1 MSKEETVLRIKEAA
15 QTIINNAES
24 IVGDEKTR
32 TNISI
37 TIDVNNIDQLP
48 IINITKE
55 LIPEDFL
62 SRMK

>member
-15 QTIINNAES
+15 QSIINNAES

-37 TIDVNNIDQLP
+37 TIDVNNVDQLP
-48 IINITKE
+48 IINVTKE
-55 LIPEDFL
+55 LIPEGFL

>member
-15 QTIINNAES
+15 QSIIDNVES

-48 IINITKE
+48 IVNITKE
-55 LIPEDFL
+55 LIPEGFL
-62 SRMK
+62 NRMK

>member
-15 QTIINNAES
+15 QSIINNAES

-48 IINITKE
+48 IVNITKE
-55 LIPEDFL
+55 LIPEGFL
-62 SRMK
+62 NRMK

>member
-15 QTIINNAES
+15 QSIIDNAES
-24 IVGDEKTR
+24 IVSDEKTR

-48 IINITKE
+48 VVNINKE
-55 LIPEDFL
+55 LIPEGFL
-62 SRMK
+62 NRIK